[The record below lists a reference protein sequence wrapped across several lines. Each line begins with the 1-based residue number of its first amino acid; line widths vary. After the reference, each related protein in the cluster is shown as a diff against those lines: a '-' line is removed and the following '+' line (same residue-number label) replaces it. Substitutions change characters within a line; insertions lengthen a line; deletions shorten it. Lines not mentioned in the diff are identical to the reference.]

1 MAILLITIPALFLWN
16 RFSAQDPG
24 PNLTVNW
31 TVLDLGKSPSIPFRL
46 ISVLGDHFGDENTI
60 FLQPRIAVGKGGGV
74 YVSDLRND
82 RVLHFDDIGRLINKV
97 GKAGQRKG
105 EFLFPYCITTG
116 NDNQIYVLETLNK
129 RIECFDQ
136 NLGLVRTIY
145 PEDFYGGNFVV
156 NREGL
161 VYMKA
166 TDSKRLAIGV
176 DTLGQS
182 RVIIYKTSDITRY
195 ESEGHR
201 FTFEIALDRND
212 NIYSAYLFADGIYLD
227 KYLEG
232 TSQVFRTKLLYP
244 IFPSERPANTSQAIL
259 AYGQDQN
266 LYLLL
271 VPLNAIYRFD
281 SSGTLSGQIK
291 FRAEDV
297 NDKTTFVAIAVDAA
311 SNVYLA
317 DRLTDKL
324 FKFSPEPDS

>member
-1 MAILLITIPALFLWN
+1 
-16 RFSAQDPG
+16 
-24 PNLTVNW
+24 
-31 TVLDLGKSPSIPFRL
+31 
-46 ISVLGDHFGDENTI
+46 
-60 FLQPRIAVGKGGGV
+60 
-74 YVSDLRND
+74 
-82 RVLHFDDIGRLINKV
+82 
-97 GKAGQRKG
+97 
-105 EFLFPYCITTG
+105 
-116 NDNQIYVLETLNK
+116 
-129 RIECFDQ
+129 
-136 NLGLVRTIY
+136 
-145 PEDFYGGNFVV
+145 
-156 NREGL
+156 
-161 VYMKA
+161 MKA